1 MSASEL
7 QLVVRQENL
16 GEPFLLFRDSA
27 GGLQVKALERSEPLT
42 IGRRANSGIALEW
55 DSRVS
60 RTHAVLERVGGEW
73 TLSDD
78 GLSRNGTFVN
88 GERLKA
94 RRRLR
99 DGDVIRVGSSALAYR
114 LPVDG
119 ATAATSDA
127 PQGDPIALSDMQRRI
142 LVALCRPYAGGALT
156 APATNHEIAGEVHL
170 SLDAVK
176 NHLRVLYQR
185 FEIAHLPQNRKRARL
200 AECALKWGLV
210 SEREL

>member
-7 QLVVRQENL
+7 QLVVRQENH
-16 GEPFLLFRDSA
+16 GAPFLLLRDSA
-27 GGLQVKALERSEPLT
+27 GKLEVTPLESAEPLT
-42 IGRRANSGIALEW
+42 IGRRRGSGIAIEW

-60 RTHAVLERVGGEW
+60 RTHAVLECVGGEW
-73 TLSDD
+73 TVADD

-88 GERLKA
+88 GERLRS

-99 DGDVIRVGSSALAYR
+99 DGDVIRVGSTAIAYR
-114 LPVDG
+114 LPIDG
-119 ATAATSDA
+119 GTAATSDA
-127 PQGDPIALSDMQRRI
+127 PQPEPVPLSDMQRRI
-142 LVALCRPYAGGALT
+142 LVALCRPYAGGGFA
-156 APATNHEIAGEVHL
+156 APAANQEIAGEVHL
-170 SLDAVK
+170 SLDTVK